1 MTLEENIEDLEQ
13 KIAQA
18 QSEIDEGLAAFKKA
32 VEDSDSEEDLDKA
45 KKDKEDID
53 KKQEDVR
60 SMQDKLEIYRSA
72 LDTPKV
78 EKRGKGGKQNMNEAQ
93 IEERNAINAYIA
105 SKGEKRDG
113 LTMEGKDVILRDGLV
128 SADAQATIP
137 EDISYQPQQQ
147 LKTIV
152 DLRQFVHSFA
162 AKTASGKYPVYGH
175 PTSGLIKVSELEKNP
190 DLAKPNFKKISWD
203 IETYR
208 GALALSQESIDDSE
222 ADLLGIVAND
232 AQEQKLLATNEAITD
247 VLTSFTGK
255 NVSTVDDLKH
265 INNVDLD
272 PAYNRTLVASQTFFN
287 AIGTMKDNDGQY
299 LLQPSIQ
306 SPSGKALF
314 GIPVFIVPDTQL
326 GAGKAFLGDLYRAV
340 VFADRKDLAVHWA
353 EDNIYGQF
361 LQAVIRFDVEKAD
374 ENAGFMLTYADPKA

>member
-72 LDTPKV
+72 LETPKV
-78 EKRGKGGKQNMNEAQ
+78 EKREKGGKQNMNEAQ

-137 EDISYQPQQQ
+137 EDISYQPQRELQ
-147 LKTIV
+147 TVV
-152 DLRQFVHSFA
+152 DLRQFVHSFSA
-162 AKTASGKYPVYGH
+162 NTASGKEPILGN
-175 PTSGLIKVSELEKNP
+175 PTDGLIEVAELEKNP
-190 DLAKPNFKKISWD
+190 ELAKPSFKNIDWNIK
-203 IETYR
+203 TYR
-208 GALALSQESIDDSE
+208 GALALSQEAVEDSA
-222 ADLLGIVAND
+222 ADLVKIVGEN
-232 AQEQKLLATNEAITD
+232 AQAQKLNTTNKAIVE
-247 VLTSFTGK
+247 VLTGFAGK
-255 NVSTVDDLKH
+255 TVGSVDDLKE
-265 INNVDLD
+265 INNVELD
-272 PAYNRTLVASQTFFN
+272 PAYARTLVASQTFYN
-287 AIGTMKDNDGQY
+287 AIDVMKDNDGQY

-314 GIPVFIVPDTQL
+314 GIPVVVVPDKQI
-326 GAGKAFLGDLYRAV
+326 GKGKAFLGDLSRAV
-340 VFADRKDLAVHWA
+340 IFADRKDLAVRWV
-353 EDNIYGQF
+353 DNDIYGQF